1 MIKHY
6 VFSTNSERGR
16 VAVSLDNEE
25 FRFAPVSGP
34 APRAWVLGA
43 VIAADESLVE
53 TANAAALRR
62 RHDYAAAVHHG
73 MSGSRDFRLI
83 ERRNDDLAD
92 YPTAARI
99 HVSMY
104 GKLNAGVKCW
114 VGDLPPLVA
123 AMMDDDPTLFAVPD
137 DGAIKEVPTR
147 KGLDWKR
154 PATEL
159 LAILDEGGIAY
170 DRTEGVGTITADMP
184 LWLSPAV
191 LERLADLDGGDFT
204 DWQPVE

>member
-6 VFSTNSERGR
+6 VFSTISTNNMSERGR
-16 VAVSLDNEE
+16 VAVSLSNDE
-25 FRFAPVSGP
+25 FRFAQVSGP

-62 RHDYAAAVHHG
+62 RHDYAVTVHHG

-83 ERRNDDLAD
+83 ERRNDDLLD
-92 YPTAARI
+92 YPTTAQI

-104 GKLNAGVKCW
+104 NKLNAGVKCW
-114 VGDLPPLVA
+114 VGDLPALVA
-123 AMMDDDPTLFAVPD
+123 AMMDDDPTLFDVPD
-137 DGAIKEVPTR
+137 DGDIKEVPTR
-147 KGLDWKR
+147 KGLDWRR

-159 LAILDEGGIAY
+159 LAILDEGGIAYY

-184 LWLSPAV
+184 LWLGPAV
-191 LERLADLDGGDFT
+191 LGRLADDF
-204 DWQPVE
+204 E